1 VMSDAATIA
10 YPFYDQ
16 EDRDQGHADDH
27 QESLRVDSASSITSL
42 EERGRGCNSDNCDL
56 HDIIRR
62 RDARGQIQS

>member
-1 VMSDAATIA
+1 MSDAATIA

-42 EERGRGCNSDNCDL
+42 EERG
-56 HDIIRR
+56 
-62 RDARGQIQS
+62 